1 MTTRAL
7 EAALLLRLLEQ
18 GRAKEGRR
26 NQLLVQR
33 FRSAGWLQ
41 PSTRRDEWLAK
52 PQALPALR
60 QRLAELLP
68 DWEGEVRRLR
78 DLGLDPYDA
87 TAIAC
92 IPRLQQ
98 PPAPFALLNRRNWMA
113 ATGLG
118 PKRTAKLAPPGRLT
132 KDWVMRIRC
141 NAQLRLQ
148 WPDRTRDLTAHTDA
162 EGEVLLS
169 ERQWLQRAGWERGGS
184 QGTVIS
190 IENRGAYIDPPV
202 PSGCLFVESSGW
214 NVEVAV
220 ELLRSLP
227 EWQWLHFGD
236 IDPDGLEIAI
246 HISGATGRPLRFYV
260 PSFATEYLDLPHA
273 TGLRWPAAAGEL
285 PALAPFTTTGL
296 GLSQETFVTDP
307 RLADDLAREVSRL
320 P

>member
-92 IPRLQQ
+92 IPRL
-98 PPAPFALLNRRNWMA
+98 
-113 ATGLG
+113 
-118 PKRTAKLAPPGRLT
+118 
-132 KDWVMRIRC
+132 
-141 NAQLRLQ
+141 
-148 WPDRTRDLTAHTDA
+148 
-162 EGEVLLS
+162 
-169 ERQWLQRAGWERGGS
+169 
-184 QGTVIS
+184 
-190 IENRGAYIDPPV
+190 
-202 PSGCLFVESSGW
+202 
-214 NVEVAV
+214 
-220 ELLRSLP
+220 
-227 EWQWLHFGD
+227 
-236 IDPDGLEIAI
+236 
-246 HISGATGRPLRFYV
+246 
-260 PSFATEYLDLPHA
+260 
-273 TGLRWPAAAGEL
+273 
-285 PALAPFTTTGL
+285 
-296 GLSQETFVTDP
+296 
-307 RLADDLAREVSRL
+307 
-320 P
+320 